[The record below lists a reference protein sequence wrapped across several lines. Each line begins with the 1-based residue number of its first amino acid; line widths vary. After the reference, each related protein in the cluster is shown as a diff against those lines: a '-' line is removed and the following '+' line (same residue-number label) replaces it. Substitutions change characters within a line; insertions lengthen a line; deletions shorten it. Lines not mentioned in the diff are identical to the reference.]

1 MSSVNDGLEE
11 IRGGLRLLELSMC
24 CRMSKPHSKK
34 AEATLLL
41 LEEAE
46 VMHVKCQ

>member
-11 IRGGLRLLELSMC
+11 VRGGLLLLELSMYC
-24 CRMSKPHSKK
+24 CLSMPHSKK